1 MSSQFQI
8 NKNLIFLTGDPV
20 NGLDHPWE
28 PERNHT
34 PRKMVWVKWK
44 EAVAAAAAAAEKV
57 CVVCPSIH
65 QDRQPSA

>member
-1 MSSQFQI
+1 MSSQFQT
-8 NKNLIFLTGDPV
+8 NKNLIFPTGNPV

-28 PERNHT
+28 PERIHT

-44 EAVAAAAAAAEKV
+44 EAVVAAAAEKV
-57 CVVCPSIH
+57 CVVCPSMH